1 MPEWSLSC
9 PRLLSND
16 QQVETSFGEKACFQ
30 WTQQARQSPS
40 VPSKCRP
47 QAINQP
53 FFSDGRWAFVLRPSV
68 KSERAQTRLASTRF
82 PQVIDPKASTSVTV
96 SFAASAEVLNPLMD
110 NQNMA
115 GDQLV
120 LPLTTVGKHSDL
132 RYVSPEVLASVLD
145 GQYSIGRHWG

>member
-1 MPEWSLSC
+1 M
-9 PRLLSND
+9 
-16 QQVETSFGEKACFQ
+16 
-30 WTQQARQSPS
+30 
-40 VPSKCRP
+40 
-47 QAINQP
+47 
-53 FFSDGRWAFVLRPSV
+53 

-145 GQYSIGRHWG
+145 GQYSIGRHWS